1 MTAIALYEEKFVLF
15 DRIPAGV
22 CVLRQDFVVLFWN
35 HCLETWT
42 KIPRSEIV
50 GNDIGE
56 KFPHLKQPLYASRLL
71 QIFEGGPPTIFSS
84 QLHQHIIPAPFSQK
98 RLRIQQTTVTANPA
112 LTGPGF
118 DAILVIQDV
127 TALTHQ
133 SQAYREMRDRAL
145 SEVEERCRIE
155 TALRESEERF
165 RKIFEEGPLG
175 MAIIDFDDRLLKVN
189 AMLCQMTGYTE
200 AELSCLL
207 LLDLTHPDDRNAGRE
222 CTQQLFEGQQQS
234 CKSDR
239 RLMRKDRSLLW
250 TTLTESTIRDEAG
263 NALYTLAMIEDIT
276 ERKQSEKALQA
287 ANERLQIWVNELE
300 VRNSE
305 IAMLAKMSDV
315 LQACLNLEEA
325 YSAIAKIVQLLFPST
340 SGGVFSLNADRTQLE
355 VRVDWGAAMASQQ
368 TFKLSQCCALI
379 QGYPKWLD
387 EARHCPFC
395 QHIHQNPP
403 PSESLCI
410 PMIAQG
416 ETLGLLYLNAAVSGQ
431 LPESKRQL
439 AITVAEHIALALANL
454 KLRETLRQQSIR
466 DPLTGLF
473 NRRYLEESLEQEIH
487 RAQRKAQSLGVVM
500 IDIDR
505 FKHFNDTFGHKAGD
519 TVLVTLGLFLKERI
533 RGSDIACRYGG
544 EELLLIL
551 PEASLEAAQ
560 RRAEQLRQGVRELK
574 IQYQGQPLGHVTI
587 SLGVACFPQH
597 GLCSESLIR
606 AADAALYRAKREGR
620 DRTIIQ
626 S

>member
-1 MTAIALYEEKFVLF
+1 MTAIALYEEKFGLF
-15 DRIPAGV
+15 DRIPVGV

-35 HCLETWT
+35 QCLETWT
-42 KIPRSEIV
+42 KIPRGNIV
-50 GNDIGE
+50 GKDVGE
-56 KFPHLKQPLYASRLL
+56 QFPHLKQPLYASRLL

-84 QLHQHIIPAPFSQK
+84 QLHQHIIPAPFSQD
-98 RLRIQQTTVTANPA
+98 RLRIQQTTVTAMPV
-112 LTGPGF
+112 LEGTGF

-145 SEVEERCRIE
+145 SEVEERRRVE

-175 MAIIDFDDRLLKVN
+175 MAIVDFDDRLLKVN

-200 AELSCLL
+200 AELSALT
-207 LLDLTHPDDRNAGRE
+207 LLDLTHPDDLASGQE
-222 CTQQLFEGQQQS
+222 CTQQLVEGQRQS
-234 CKSDR
+234 CKFDR
-239 RLMRKDRSLLW
+239 RMIRKDRSLLW
-250 TTLTESTIRDEAG
+250 TNLTTSTIRDTEG

-276 ERKQSEKALQA
+276 ERKCSEKALQA
-287 ANERLQIWVNELE
+287 ANERLQIWVHELE
-300 VRNSE
+300 LRNCE
-305 IAMLAKMSDV
+305 IAMLAEMSDV

-325 YSAIAKIVQLLFPST
+325 YGAIASLVQPLFPNT
-340 SGGVFSLNADRTQLE
+340 SGGVFSLNAAKTLLE
-355 VRVDWGAAMASQQ
+355 LVVHWGSIPANQQ
-368 TFKLSQCCALI
+368 QSPFGQCQALSQNHLNWVNET
-379 QGYPKWLD
+379 QN
-387 EARHCPFC
+387 CPLC
-395 QHIHQNPP
+395 PYLQTDPP
-403 PSESLCI
+403 PTESLCV

-416 ETLGLLYLNAAVSGQ
+416 ETLGLLYFNASEPGQ
-431 LPESKRQL
+431 FSASKRQL
-439 AITVAEHIALALANL
+439 AVTVAEHIALALANL
-454 KLRETLRQQSIR
+454 KLRESLRQQSIR

-473 NRRYLEESLEQEIH
+473 NRRYLEESLEQAIH
-487 RAQRKAQSLGVVM
+487 RAQRQQHPLAIVM

-519 TVLVTLGLFLKERI
+519 TVLITLGLFLKERI

-560 RRAEQLRQGVRELK
+560 RRAEQLRQAVRQLK
-574 IQYQGQPLGHVTI
+574 LQYNGQPLNPVTI
-587 SLGVACFPQH
+587 SLGIACFPQH
-597 GLCSESLIR
+597 GLTSESLIR